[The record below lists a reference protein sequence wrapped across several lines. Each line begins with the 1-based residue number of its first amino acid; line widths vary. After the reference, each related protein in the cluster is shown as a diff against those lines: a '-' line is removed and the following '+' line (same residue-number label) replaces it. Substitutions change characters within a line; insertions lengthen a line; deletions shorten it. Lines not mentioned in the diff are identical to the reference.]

1 MNVRLN
7 TSPGAKD
14 DGPKSA
20 TNTFKLVH
28 PEIVNVVTEV
38 KSVVVGVGVFVGVSL
53 GVPLGVS
60 VIVGVG
66 VLVGVSVFV
75 GVLVGVS
82 LGVLVG
88 VGVILEISQSL
99 HQPYPNDA
107 VNASS
112 IGAFIL
118 PMTE

>member
-1 MNVRLN
+1 M
-7 TSPGAKD
+7 K
-14 DGPKSA
+14 
-20 TNTFKLVH
+20 
-28 PEIVNVVTEV
+28 VNVSQFKIGDGVGV
-38 KSVVVGVGVFVGVSL
+38 CVDVFVGVGVEVD
-53 GVPLGVS
+53 VS
-60 VIVGVG
+60 VFVGVG
-66 VLVGVSVFV
+66 VDVKVSVGVLVAVSV

-99 HQPYPNDA
+99 HPPYPNDA

>member
-1 MNVRLN
+1 VLVGV
-7 TSPGAKD
+7 S
-14 DGPKSA
+14 DGVP
-20 TNTFKLVH
+20 
-28 PEIVNVVTEV
+28 
-38 KSVVVGVGVFVGVSL
+38 VGVFVGVS
-53 GVPLGVS
+53 
-60 VIVGVG
+60 VG
-66 VLVGVSVFV
+66 VLVGVSL

-99 HQPYPNDA
+99 HPPYPNDA